1 MHAVEN
7 TGHREHRDN
16 YCRFNVSILQ
26 LQKALTIEGKSKLW
40 AVVYATGYRQNI
52 TPSQCLILETRIT
65 ELHFQEMYLEIL
77 IVREEAS
84 DSTTL
89 LVLCFANHVFSMS
102 IDQTSRHT
110 FVIVEFL

>member
-52 TPSQCLILETRIT
+52 TPSQCLILETRIRVT
-65 ELHFQEMYLEIL
+65 LSGNVFRNFDSKRGSFRFHN
-77 IVREEAS
+77 IVGA
-84 DSTTL
+84 L
-89 LVLCFANHVFSMS
+89 LCKSCSS
-102 IDQTSRHT
+102 II
-110 FVIVEFL
+110 FK